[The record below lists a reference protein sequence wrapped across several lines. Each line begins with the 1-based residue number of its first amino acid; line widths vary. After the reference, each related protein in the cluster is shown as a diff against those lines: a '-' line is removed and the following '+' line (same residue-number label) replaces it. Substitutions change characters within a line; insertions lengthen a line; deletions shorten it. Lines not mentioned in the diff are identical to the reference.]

1 MATHL
6 YWRINITSTPSAYG
20 TEVAELQFNSV
31 RGGSTLCS
39 GGTPLCNASD
49 LGAVANAFDGNP
61 ADYWGAT
68 GFPSYIGYEL
78 PTAANV
84 VEFLIT
90 CSLYS
95 TAYAPGN
102 FTLDYSDDGSIWTT
116 VATYTGQ
123 TFTVGQTQTYE
134 AGPSSYTQTVVA
146 GAIIGGNAAITEH
159 NKIYTQ
165 TVIGGFVS
173 GGSASAN
180 GHVTT
185 AESYTQTIN
194 GGSIFGGNV
203 IVRFGNAILA
213 ITGIVIG
220 GSAVQKWK
228 CINPV
233 LGGFISGGK
242 VGWIRECIFNPSKG
256 IVLGGTV
263 TSAGIKSYVQL
274 INGGVDL
281 GGNVIPLSKCHN
293 IVNGGMILGG
303 AILNTTKFACAV
315 SGGLVLGGLSI
326 LKIGSK
332 IYAIY
337 GLVTGGSST
346 EVRHHT
352 YKELISGG
360 DVIGGIPTLIISC
373 KQPTLLGI
381 VIGGEPIFIL
391 DVKPII
397 PILPIIKVNDAT
409 CLVFNTENE
418 ALSEYEN
425 YNFNSFAY
433 FNGRYIGA
441 NGSGLFDLD
450 GDDDNGSTIEAY
462 FYIPR
467 NFMENGFQK
476 RPWNVYLTLKT
487 DGDFSVKIRTD
498 NGEEFDGLVMPS
510 NGDGIENRRVKL
522 SRRRKSSSWGIFF
535 KNEDGS
541 DFEVDA
547 IDLNVEILTR
557 RIA

>member
-1 MATHL
+1 
-6 YWRINITSTPSAYG
+6 
-20 TEVAELQFNSV
+20 
-31 RGGSTLCS
+31 
-39 GGTPLCNASD
+39 
-49 LGAVANAFDGNP
+49 
-61 ADYWGAT
+61 
-68 GFPSYIGYEL
+68 
-78 PTAANV
+78 
-84 VEFLIT
+84 
-90 CSLYS
+90 
-95 TAYAPGN
+95 
-102 FTLDYSDDGSIWTT
+102 
-116 VATYTGQ
+116 
-123 TFTVGQTQTYE
+123 
-134 AGPSSYTQTVVA
+134 
-146 GAIIGGNAAITEH
+146 
-159 NKIYTQ
+159 
-165 TVIGGFVS
+165 
-173 GGSASAN
+173 
-180 GHVTT
+180 
-185 AESYTQTIN
+185 
-194 GGSIFGGNV
+194 
-203 IVRFGNAILA
+203 
-213 ITGIVIG
+213 
-220 GSAVQKWK
+220 
-228 CINPV
+228 
-233 LGGFISGGK
+233 
-242 VGWIRECIFNPSKG
+242 
-256 IVLGGTV
+256 
-263 TSAGIKSYVQL
+263 
-274 INGGVDL
+274 
-281 GGNVIPLSKCHN
+281 
-293 IVNGGMILGG
+293 
-303 AILNTTKFACAV
+303 
-315 SGGLVLGGLSI
+315 
-326 LKIGSK
+326 
-332 IYAIY
+332 
-337 GLVTGGSST
+337 
-346 EVRHHT
+346 
-352 YKELISGG
+352 LISGG